1 MPPDTTHSSRRS
13 RPWYATDSGRAGLV
27 LSAVTIAVLA
37 IGVAVIQSARS
48 SDTVDPT
55 SASRQDAEQVI
66 PPAPQPNEEEVIV
79 VTGSASTPTPLPAT
93 TPEGT
98 PTQFPSPRYETEGAS
113 LPFTAERPEERVYE
127 RR

>member
-1 MPPDTTHSSRRS
+1 MPPDTTPSSRRS

-48 SDTVDPT
+48 GDSVEPT
-55 SASRQDAEQVI
+55 SSNRPDAGRVI

-79 VTGSASTPTPLPAT
+79 ITGSPPTPTQLPAT
-93 TPEGT
+93 TPD
-98 PTQFPSPRYETEGAS
+98 PSQKYETEGAT
-113 LPFTAERPEERVYE
+113 LPYTAELPSGGALDRL
-127 RR
+127 

>member
-1 MPPDTTHSSRRS
+1 MPPDITPSSRRS

-48 SDTVDPT
+48 NDTVEPT
-55 SASRQDAEQVI
+55 SASRQGAGPVI
-66 PPAPQPNEEEVIV
+66 PPAPRPNEEEVIV
-79 VTGSASTPTPLPAT
+79 VTGSASTPTPLPST
-93 TPEGT
+93 TPDT
-98 PTQFPSPRYETEGAS
+98 SPQYESEGAT
-113 LPFTAERPEERVYE
+113 LPYTAELSEERAFE